1 MADISDVAVRNGFVR
16 KVFSILSVQL
26 VVTTIIAGVLSQAA
40 VDMKRSSP
48 AVLSRLA
55 RSYFMAF

>member
-1 MADISDVAVRNGFVR
+1 MAVRNGFVR